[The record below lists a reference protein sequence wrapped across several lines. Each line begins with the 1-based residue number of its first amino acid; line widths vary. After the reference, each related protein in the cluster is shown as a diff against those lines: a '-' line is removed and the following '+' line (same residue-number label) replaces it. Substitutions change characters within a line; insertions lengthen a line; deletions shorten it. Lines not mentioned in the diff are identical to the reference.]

1 MTTSSVVTDAPGT
14 KPPGIRPPGRVG
26 PPRGAKALKMLPLGP
41 AIGLM
46 VVFLAGP
53 IAYCLYAAFTNMALT
68 GTGAAE
74 VQFVGLDN
82 FRKAFGSSA
91 FINSIWLTLIFT
103 LISAIIGQNT
113 LGLGLALLMRRSTK
127 VVRNFVGTA
136 VIGAWVLPEVVA
148 AYLLSAF
155 LADDGTLNVILDKVG
170 LAPQDW
176 LYAAPI
182 IAVSIANIWRGTA
195 FSMLVYSAALSEVP
209 KEIEESAEM
218 DGASGVRRLLWVTLP
233 MISRAILTNLML
245 ITLQTLSVFG
255 LIYAMTRGGPGTK
268 SQTLPL
274 YMYEQA
280 FSFSQIGYGTA
291 IALVMLAIG
300 AVFSLIYLR
309 GLNAEA
315 A

>member
-1 MTTSSVVTDAPGT
+1 MTTTTAPAVPV
-14 KPPGIRPPGRVG
+14 PPAAKPGRNG
-26 PPRGAKALKMLPLGP
+26 APRGAKLVKMFPLAP

-46 VVFLAGP
+46 LVFLAGP
-53 IAYCLYAAFTNMALT
+53 ILYCIYAAFTNMALT
-68 GTGAAE
+68 GTGAAN

-91 FINSIWLTLIFT
+91 FTNSIWLTLVFT

-155 LADDGTLNVILDKVG
+155 FADEGTLNVMLHKVG
-170 LAPQDW
+170 LPGQDW

-218 DGASGVRRLLWVTLP
+218 DGAHGPRKLLFVTLP
-233 MISRAILTNLML
+233 MISRAIMTNLML

-309 GLNAEA
+309 GLNSEA

>member
-1 MTTSSVVTDAPGT
+1 VPVPSGKAA
-14 KPPGIRPPGRVG
+14 GRTG
-26 PPRGAKALKMLPLGP
+26 PPRGAKAVKMVPLAP
-41 AIGLM
+41 AIVLM
-46 VVFLAGP
+46 LVFLAGP
-53 IAYCLYAAFTNMALT
+53 ILYCVYAAFTNMALT
-68 GTGAAE
+68 GTGAAN
-74 VQFVGLDN
+74 VKFVGFDN
-82 FRKAFGSSA
+82 FRKAFASNA
-91 FINSIWLTLIFT
+91 FTNSIWLTLVFT
-103 LISAIIGQNT
+103 VISAIIGQNT
-113 LGLGLALLMRRSTK
+113 LGLGLGLLMRRSTK

-136 VIGAWVLPEVVA
+136 VIGAWVLPEIVA

-155 LADDGTLNVILDKVG
+155 FNTDGTLNVILAKVG
-170 LAPQDW
+170 LPGQDW

-218 DGASGVRRLLWVTLP
+218 DGASGFRRLLFVTVP
-233 MISRAILTNLML
+233 MISRAIMTNLML

-309 GLNAEA
+309 GLNSEA

>member
-1 MTTSSVVTDAPGT
+1 MTTSATAVSVPSGEKA
-14 KPPGIRPPGRVG
+14 GRSG
-26 PPRGAKALKMLPLGP
+26 PPPFAKTVKMLPLAP

-46 VVFLAGP
+46 LVFLAGP
-53 IAYCLYAAFTNMALT
+53 ILYCIYAAFTNMALT
-68 GTGAAE
+68 GTGAAN
-74 VQFVGLDN
+74 VRFVGLDN

-91 FINSIWLTLIFT
+91 FTNSIWLTLVFT
-103 LISAIIGQNT
+103 LVSAIIGQNT
-113 LGLGLALLMRRSTK
+113 LGLGLSLLMRRSTK
-127 VVRNFVGTA
+127 LVRNFVGTA

-155 LADDGTLNVILDKVG
+155 FNDDGTLNVILHKVG
-170 LAPQDW
+170 LPGQDW

-182 IAVSIANIWRGTA
+182 IAVSLANIWRGTA

-218 DGASGVRRLLWVTLP
+218 DGASGGRRLLWVTLP
-233 MISRAILTNLML
+233 MISRAIMTNLML

-309 GLNAEA
+309 GLNSEA

>member
-1 MTTSSVVTDAPGT
+1 
-14 KPPGIRPPGRVG
+14 
-26 PPRGAKALKMLPLGP
+26 ML
-41 AIGLM
+41 
-46 VVFLAGP
+46 VFLAGP
-53 IAYCLYAAFTNMALT
+53 IGYCLYAAFTNMALT
-68 GTGAAE
+68 GAGAKQVE
-74 VQFVGLDN
+74 FVGLDN
-82 FRKAFGSSA
+82 FRKAFESSA
-91 FINSIWLTLIFT
+91 FSNAIWLTLLFT

-113 LGLGLALLMRRSTK
+113 LGLGIALLMRRSAK
-127 VVRNFVGTA
+127 VVRNLVGTA

-155 LADDGTLNVILDKVG
+155 LAGDGTLNVVLDKVG
-170 LAPQDW
+170 LPGQDW

-182 IAVSIANIWRGTA
+182 LAVSIANIWRGTA
-195 FSMLVYSAALSEVP
+195 FSMLVYSAALSEIP
-209 KEIEESAEM
+209 KEIEESAM
-218 DGASGVRRLLWVTLP
+218 VDGASGVRRLFSVTLP
-233 MISRAILTNLML
+233 LISRAVMTNLML

-255 LIYAMTRGGPGTK
+255 LIYVMTRGGPGTK

-291 IALVMLAIG
+291 IALVLLAVG

-309 GLNAEA
+309 GLSSEA